1 MTKQDARERAL
12 GLLYAA
18 DAGADT
24 GSLEPTGRAGRLA
37 VGVLGHLDEIDII
50 INDHS
55 TGWRL
60 TRMPAVDR
68 AILRM
73 GVYELRY
80 TDTPVG
86 VVVSEAVELA
96 KRYSTAKSGSF
107 INAVLANVAADA
119 PTEDR
124 DPGNLSSSDPH

>member
-12 GLLYAA
+12 GLLYAV
-18 DAGADT
+18 DVGADRDPPK
-24 GSLEPTGRAGRLA
+24 PTGRAGRLA
-37 VGVLGHLDEIDII
+37 VGVLDHLDEIDAII
-50 INDHS
+50 DSHS

-60 TRMPAVDR
+60 SRMPAIDR

-96 KRYSTAKSGSF
+96 KHYSTAKSGSF
-107 INAVLANVAADA
+107 VNAVLANVAADP
-119 PTEDR
+119 PT
-124 DPGNLSSSDPH
+124 

>member
-1 MTKQDARERAL
+1 VTKQDARERAL

-18 DAGADT
+18 DVGADEEA
-24 GSLEPTGRAGRLA
+24 LEPTGRAGRLV
-37 VGVLGHLDEIDII
+37 VGVIDHQEQIDAII
-50 INDHS
+50 ESHS

-60 TRMPAVDR
+60 SRMPAVDR
-68 AILRM
+68 TILRV

-96 KRYSTAKSGSF
+96 KRYSTAKSGRF
-107 INAVLANVAADA
+107 VNAVLANVAN
-119 PTEDR
+119 
-124 DPGNLSSSDPH
+124 DPPE

>member
-1 MTKQDARERAL
+1 VTKQDARERAL

-18 DAGADT
+18 DVGTDRA
-24 GSLEPTGRAGRLA
+24 SLEPTGRAGRLA
-37 VGVLGHLDEIDII
+37 VGVLDHLDEIDVII
-50 INDHS
+50 DGHS

-68 AILRM
+68 TILRM

-107 INAVLANVAADA
+107 VNAVLANVA
-119 PTEDR
+119 TDR
-124 DPGNLSSSDPH
+124 PA

>member
-1 MTKQDARERAL
+1 VSKQDAREQAL

-18 DAGADT
+18 DLGPD
-24 GSLEPTGRAGRLA
+24 SEPVEPTGRAGRLSN
-37 VGVLGHLDEIDII
+37 GVQEHLTEIDAEI
-50 INDHS
+50 DVHS
-55 TGWRL
+55 TGWRI

-68 AILRM
+68 TILRIA
-73 GVYELRY
+73 VYELMY

-107 INAVLANVAADA
+107 VNGVLASVAV
-119 PTEDR
+119 DR
-124 DPGNLSSSDPH
+124 S

>member
-1 MTKQDARERAL
+1 VTKQDARAQAL

-18 DAGADT
+18 DAGAT
-24 GSLEPTGRAGRLA
+24 RGGIEPTGRAGRLA
-37 VGVLGHLDEIDII
+37 AGAIENLDEIDRII
-50 INDHS
+50 DEHS

-60 TRMPAVDR
+60 SRMPAVDR
-68 AILRM
+68 SILRM

-96 KRYSTAKSGSF
+96 KQYSTAKSGRF
-107 INAVLANVAADA
+107 VNAVLGKVADD
-119 PTEDR
+119 DR
-124 DPGNLSSSDPH
+124 A

>member
-1 MTKQDARERAL
+1 MTKQDARAQAL

-18 DAGADT
+18 DAGANRE
-24 GSLEPTGRAGRLA
+24 GVEPTGRAGRLA
-37 VGVLGHLDEIDII
+37 AGVLEHLDEIDRTIGE
-50 INDHS
+50 HS

-60 TRMPAVDR
+60 SRMPAVDR
-68 AILRM
+68 SILRL

-96 KRYSTAKSGSF
+96 KRYSTAKSGRF
-107 INAVLANVAADA
+107 VNAVLAKVA
-119 PTEDR
+119 EDTAA
-124 DPGNLSSSDPH
+124 

>member
-18 DAGADT
+18 DIGVDEEP
-24 GSLEPTGRAGRLA
+24 LEPTGRAGRLA
-37 VGVLGHLDEIDII
+37 SGVLEHLDAIDEIIET
-50 INDHS
+50 HS

-60 TRMPAVDR
+60 SRMPAVDR

-80 TDTPVG
+80 TETPVG

-96 KRYSTAKSGSF
+96 KRYSTAKSGRF
-107 INAVLANVAADA
+107 VNAVLANVAN
-119 PTEDR
+119 
-124 DPGNLSSSDPH
+124 DPPE

>member
-18 DAGADT
+18 DAGADA
-24 GSLEPTGRAGRLA
+24 GSLEPTGRAGRLT
-37 VGVLGHLDEIDII
+37 VGVLDHLNEIDTII
-50 INDHS
+50 DSHS

-60 TRMPAVDR
+60 SRMPAVDR
-68 AILRM
+68 TILRM

-80 TDTPVG
+80 TNTPVG

-107 INAVLANVAADA
+107 VNAVLANVAAD
-119 PTEDR
+119 PT
-124 DPGNLSSSDPH
+124 S

>member
-1 MTKQDARERAL
+1 MTKQDARSRAL

-18 DAGADT
+18 DAGAVPDAA
-24 GSLEPTGRAGRLA
+24 EPTGRAGRLA
-37 VGVLGHLDEIDII
+37 AGVLEHLEEIDAII
-50 INDHS
+50 DEHA

-60 TRMPAVDR
+60 SRMPAVDR
-68 AILRM
+68 SILRM

-96 KRYSTAKSGSF
+96 KRYSTAKSGRF
-107 INAVLANVAADA
+107 VNAVLAKVAGDQS
-119 PTEDR
+119 E
-124 DPGNLSSSDPH
+124 

>member
-1 MTKQDARERAL
+1 MSKQDAREQAL

-18 DAGADT
+18 DLDPGAVT
-24 GSLEPTGRAGRLA
+24 IEATGRVGRLVA
-37 VGVLGHLDEIDII
+37 GVQEHLTEIDAEI
-50 INDHS
+50 DAHS
-55 TGWRL
+55 TGWRI

-68 AILRM
+68 TILRI
-73 GVYELRY
+73 GVYELQY

-107 INAVLANVAADA
+107 VNGVLASVAAN
-119 PTEDR
+119 R
-124 DPGNLSSSDPH
+124 S

>member
-18 DAGADT
+18 DVGAEDEP
-24 GSLEPTGRAGRLA
+24 LEPTGRAGRL
-37 VGVLGHLDEIDII
+37 VIGVLDHLEDIDTII
-50 INDHS
+50 ETHS

-60 TRMPAVDR
+60 SRMPAVDR
-68 AILRM
+68 SILRL

-80 TDTPVG
+80 TETPVG

-96 KRYSTAKSGSF
+96 KVYSTAKSGRF
-107 INAVLANVAADA
+107 VNAVLANVAK
-119 PTEDR
+119 
-124 DPGNLSSSDPH
+124 DPPA

>member
-1 MTKQDARERAL
+1 VTKQDARERAL
-12 GLLYAA
+12 GLLYAG
-18 DAGADT
+18 DVGADT
-24 GSLEPTGRAGRLA
+24 DPPKPTGRAGRLA
-37 VGVLGHLDEIDII
+37 VGVLDHLSEIDEIIES
-50 INDHS
+50 HS

-60 TRMPAVDR
+60 SRMPAVDR

-73 GVYELRY
+73 GVYELCY

-107 INAVLANVAADA
+107 VNAVLANVAADA
-119 PTEDR
+119 EAS
-124 DPGNLSSSDPH
+124 PGSAIP

>member
-18 DAGADT
+18 DAGSEA
-24 GSLEPTGRAGRLA
+24 GSLKPTGRAGRLA
-37 VGVLGHLDEIDII
+37 VGVLDHLNEIDTII
-50 INDHS
+50 DSHS

-60 TRMPAVDR
+60 SRMPAVDR
-68 AILRM
+68 TILRM

-107 INAVLANVAADA
+107 VNAVLANVAADP
-119 PTEDR
+119 PT
-124 DPGNLSSSDPH
+124 

>member
-18 DAGADT
+18 DVGAEDEP
-24 GSLEPTGRAGRLA
+24 LEPTGRAGRLV
-37 VGVLGHLDEIDII
+37 VGVLDHLEDIDTII
-50 INDHS
+50 ETHS

-60 TRMPAVDR
+60 SRMPAVDR
-68 AILRM
+68 SILRL

-80 TDTPVG
+80 TETPVG

-96 KRYSTAKSGSF
+96 KVYSTAKSGRF
-107 INAVLANVAADA
+107 VNAVLANVAK
-119 PTEDR
+119 
-124 DPGNLSSSDPH
+124 DPPA

>member
-1 MTKQDARERAL
+1 VTKQGAREHAL

-18 DAGADT
+18 DAGT
-24 GSLEPTGRAGRLA
+24 GTDSLEPTGRSGRLA
-37 VGVLGHLDEIDII
+37 VGVLDHLVEIDTII
-50 INDHS
+50 DSHS

-60 TRMPAVDR
+60 SRMPAVDR
-68 AILRM
+68 TILRM
-73 GVYELRY
+73 GVYELCY

-107 INAVLANVAADA
+107 VNAVLANVAADFR
-119 PTEDR
+119 TQ
-124 DPGNLSSSDPH
+124 S